1 MNGLSV
7 VIITLNEEQN
17 IVDCIRSAKLV
28 AQDIVIVD
36 SGSMD
41 HTVALART
49 EGARVFEIG
58 WKGYGYSR
66 NYGATRALNPWI
78 LALDADERVSTSL
91 SRSISQLPLT
101 NNLEVYRFRRK
112 NYLAGREIRF
122 GTLGFET
129 VTRIYNRDQFA
140 WDLSLVHEKLEP
152 GNSIRKMIP
161 GYLDHFGLKDFE
173 DYSSKAKTYAM
184 LSAEKYFSEGRKAGW
199 FKRNGSPVFNSV
211 KSYLFQFGFLEGSRG
226 LRTAR
231 MIARYSWLK
240 YHYLLEMQNA
250 YVFQKPEIHFT
261 PKRKIE
267 TVSNQVF
274 EG

>member
-7 VIITLNEEQN
+7 VIITRNEAQN

-41 HTVALART
+41 NTVVLAKA

-58 WKGYGYSR
+58 WKGYGHSR
-66 NYGATRALNPWI
+66 NYGASRASNSWI
-78 LALDADERVSTSL
+78 LALDADERVSVSL
-91 SRSISQLPLT
+91 AKSIKQLPLI

-112 NYLAGREIRF
+112 NYLSGREIRF

-129 VTRIYNRDQFA
+129 VTRIYNRDHFA

-152 GNSIRKMIP
+152 ANSIRKSIP
-161 GYLDHFGLKDFE
+161 GNLDHFGLKDFE
-173 DYSSKAKTYAM
+173 DYYFKARTYAM
-184 LSAEKYFSEGRKAGW
+184 LSAEKYFSEGRRAGW
-199 FKRNGSPVFNSV
+199 MKRNGSPVFNSI
-211 KSYLFQFGFLEGSRG
+211 KSYIFQFGFLEGSRG

-240 YHYLLEMQNA
+240 YHYLREMQNA
-250 YVFQKPEIHFT
+250 FVYKKPEIHFK
-261 PKRKIE
+261 PARKIE
-267 TVSNQVF
+267 TVSNHVF